1 MAGLVT
7 DLERENALED
17 IFSQID
23 GYHQDSIIITNQ
35 ERKSRE
41 GKFTLFIIFN
51 QTKTCSFL
59 DKQMEQ
65 MQLQMETLRNQ
76 MDSNFTKINDDLN
89 NIYYETNDI
98 KHINHNLVLLQE
110 EMSQFHTD
118 ELPTLQ
124 KERH

>member
-1 MAGLVT
+1 
-7 DLERENALED
+7 
-17 IFSQID
+17 
-23 GYHQDSIIITNQ
+23 
-35 ERKSRE
+35 
-41 GKFTLFIIFN
+41 
-51 QTKTCSFL
+51 
-59 DKQMEQ
+59 MEQ
-65 MQLQMETLRNQ
+65 MQLQMETLKNQ

-124 KERH
+124 KERHWQLYSRYANQSRSRLNS